1 MEFSLTAF
9 LAFALFVFLIRKLF
23 SPSKSKQNL
32 PPEPWRLPIIGHMHH
47 LIGSLPHHGLRDLA
61 RKYGPLMHLKLGELS
76 TIIISDP
83 RWAKEV
89 LTTHDIAFAD
99 RPVVLTT
106 EIVAY
111 QNTDVVWSPYGDYWR
126 QLRKLMTL
134 ELMSVKKVKSFHYI
148 REDECYN
155 YLVKTLRDSA
165 GSPVNLSQLIFNTI
179 ARVVCRTSF
188 GKGCKDQ
195 EEFID
200 IVKELFHL
208 TGGFDVADVFPS
220 KKIIHTL
227 TGKRQKLESIHKRLD
242 KILSDVITEHPG
254 QHKES
259 NEVESLLDVL
269 LRLQASGEFKLTTK
283 NVKAVTLDMF
293 GGGTDTSSA
302 TLEWAVSELIR
313 NPRVLKKAQ
322 AELRDALKGKER
334 IEEADIQ
341 DLDYLKL
348 VSRETLR
355 MHLPLPLLFPRECR
369 EACKL
374 GGYDIPVGTKLMV
387 NGWAINRDPAY
398 WANPDSFIPERFSDN
413 PNNVLGT
420 EFEYLPFGAGRRMC
434 PAAVLGIANVE
445 VPLAH
450 MLYYF
455 DWELPN
461 GAKGDDLD
469 MVELFGASVQRKNE
483 LYVVMKPHNFA
494 KN

>member
-1 MEFSLTAF
+1 MEFSFTTF
-9 LAFALFVFLIRKLF
+9 LVFSLFVFLLSKLF
-23 SPSKSKQNL
+23 TPSKPKQNL

-47 LIGSLPHHGLRDLA
+47 LIGSLPHRGLRDLA
-61 RKYGPLMHLKLGELS
+61 LKYGPLMHLQLGELS
-76 TIIISDP
+76 TIVISDP

-126 QLRKLMTL
+126 QLRKIVTL
-134 ELMSVKKVKSFHYI
+134 ELLSVKKVKSFSYI

-155 YLVKTLRDSA
+155 LVKTLRGSA
-165 GSPVNLSQLIFNTI
+165 GSPVNLSQMIFDTI
-179 ARVVCRTSF
+179 AKIVCRAAF

-200 IVKELFHL
+200 IVKELFKL

-227 TGKRQKLESIHKRLD
+227 TGKRPKLESIHKRLD

-254 QHKES
+254 QHANTS
-259 NEVESLLDVL
+259 DQESLLDVL
-269 LRLQASGEFKLTTK
+269 LRLQASGEFKLSTK

-302 TLEWAVSELIR
+302 TLEWAISELIK

-334 IEEADIQ
+334 IVESDLH
-341 DLDYLKL
+341 DLDYLK
-348 VSRETLR
+348 VIVRETLR

-369 EACKL
+369 EACKI
-374 GGYDIPVGTKLMV
+374 GGYDIPLKTKLLV

-398 WANPDSFIPERFSDN
+398 WKDPDSFIPERFSDN
-413 PNNVLGT
+413 PTNVLGT

-461 GAKGDDLD
+461 NKPGDELD
-469 MVELFGASVQRKNE
+469 MDEVFGASVQRKNE
-483 LYVVMKPHNFA
+483 LYLVMKPYNFG